1 MPTIET
7 ATESFLQHRRL
18 RGVSAG
24 SLEIYTRWLHMW
36 QAWRA
41 QRELPPEV
49 AAVTID
55 ELRVFFDYLQHHHVP
70 RRAKTNPAGRQYQGL
85 APATRD
91 SIWRVLAMFWQYLA
105 DEDELTMKQTRFF
118 HGGRIPRPQVP
129 RQFRKACTQAIVD
142 QLLAACVYASD
153 EHNAR
158 NQAIILLLF
167 ESGMRVSELCQLRD
181 NDIQIDRRQALVR
194 AKGNRQRYVFWG
206 EPAAA
211 ALRRY
216 FRVRSGPVGGA
227 LIRGCSSRNPG
238 GPMTRDGI
246 RSLIKRLAQEVG
258 VQLPANAPVHW
269 FRHGFAHAALDAGLD
284 VSQVQQL
291 LGHTSIKT
299 TQIYL
304 QESPDRLRH
313 IHARIWER
321 QGTNNGAHLRGRAIV
336 MTPLKSY
343 DP

>member
-24 SLEIYTRWLHMW
+24 SLELYARWLHMW
-36 QAWRA
+36 QAWRT
-41 QRELPPEV
+41 QQQLPLEV

-70 RRAKTNPAGRQYQGL
+70 HRVKSRPTGSQYRGL

-105 DEDELTMKQTRFF
+105 DEDELTAKQARFF

-129 RQFRKACTQAIVD
+129 RQVRKACTQAVVD
-142 QLLAACVYASD
+142 QLLVACAHGSD
-153 EHNAR
+153 EHNTR
-158 NQAIILLLF
+158 NRAIILLLF
-167 ESGMRVSELCQLRD
+167 ESGMRVSELCHLRD

-206 EPAAA
+206 DRAAA
-211 ALRRY
+211 ALQQY

-238 GPMTRDGI
+238 GHMTRDAI
-246 RSLIKRLAQEVG
+246 RALIKRLALEVG

-304 QESPDRLRH
+304 QENPERLRQ
-313 IHARIWER
+313 IHTRIWEQ
-321 QGTNNGAHLRGRAIV
+321 QGTNTGARRHGRTIF
-336 MTPLKSY
+336 MTTPKPQSG
-343 DP
+343 

>member
-1 MPTIET
+1 MPTIES
-7 ATESFLQHRRL
+7 AAESFLQHRRL
-18 RGVSAG
+18 RGVSPG
-24 SLEIYTRWLHMW
+24 SLELYARWLRMW
-36 QAWRA
+36 QAWRVE
-41 QRELPPEV
+41 QDLPPEI

-55 ELRVFFDYLQHHHVP
+55 ELRAFFDYLQHNHVP
-70 RRAKTNPAGRQYQGL
+70 RRIKSHRTAAPHRGL

-91 SIWRVLAMFWQYLA
+91 SIWRVLAMFWRYL
-105 DEDELTMKQTRFF
+105 DEEDELTVKQARFF
-118 HGGRIPRPQVP
+118 HAGRIPRPQVP
-129 RQFRKACTQAIVD
+129 RQVRKACTQAVVER
-142 QLLAACVYASD
+142 LLMACTQQSD

-167 ESGMRVSELCQLRD
+167 ESGMRVSELCHLRD

-206 EPAAA
+206 DQAAA
-211 ALRRY
+211 ALGQY
-216 FRVRSGPVGGA
+216 LRVRSGPVGGA
-227 LIRGCSSRNPG
+227 VIRGCSSRNPG
-238 GPMTRDGI
+238 GPMTRDGV
-246 RSLIKRLAQEVG
+246 RALIKRLALEVG

-304 QESPDRLRH
+304 QENPERLRQ
-313 IHARIWER
+313 IHTRIWE
-321 QGTNNGAHLRGRAIV
+321 QQETNNPESRHGRTV
-336 MTPLKSY
+336 FMTTPKPKSG
-343 DP
+343 